1 MGLKGHPLEKITVF
15 LLDAISLFL
24 GFKTAYWLR
33 FQSGFIPLW
42 RKSVPYEVYF
52 KSFLVVFIVGLL
64 IYVSKGL
71 YEKEKNL
78 TLFDS
83 LFELIK
89 INFLYLLFIT
99 FISFFY
105 RQILY
110 SRLTVGF
117 YFIFITLYE
126 FSFRVIFR
134 MILKILFKKG
144 ILKRETI
151 IIGEGDILR
160 AVKARIEERPE
171 LGLEIRKVYSAEEF
185 LKEKANVKDGS
196 TLILAIPFEKQS
208 YIPRIMKK
216 IERKKIDIY
225 LAPDVYE
232 LMLMGTETI
241 SFNGIPLLVLK
252 EKGLTVFQS
261 FIKRAFDIFFS
272 LIVLI
277 LLSPLFFIIAI
288 LIKLTSK
295 GPVFYKQERVGKDG
309 KIFKLYKFRTMYEG
323 ADKEEKP
330 RFTTPDDP
338 RVTPIGRI
346 LRRFSIDE
354 FPQFINVLKGDMS
367 VVGPRPERPYFVEK
381 FKKEIPRYDERH
393 RVKGGITGW
402 AQVHGWRGDTSIQER
417 LRYDLYYIDN
427 WSFLL
432 DLKIILKTIFIF
444 LSQKNAY

>member
-1 MGLKGHPLEKITVF
+1 MGLKGHPIEKVILF
-15 LLDAISLFL
+15 LLDALSLFL

-33 FQSGFIPLW
+33 FESGFIPLW

-71 YEKEKNL
+71 YNKERNF

-117 YFIFITLYE
+117 YFIFIIFYE
-126 FSFRVIFR
+126 VLFRVILRIVF
-134 MILKILFKKG
+134 KTLFKKG
-144 ILKRETI
+144 LLKRETI
-151 IIGEGDILR
+151 LIGEGDILR
-160 AVKARIEERPE
+160 AIKRRIEELQE
-171 LGLEIRKVYSAEEF
+171 LGLKINKIYSAEEF
-185 LKEKANVKDGS
+185 LKKNPSINEGS
-196 TLILAIPFEKQS
+196 NLIIAIPFEEKL
-208 YIPRIMKK
+208 YIPQIIEKFEKK
-216 IERKKIDIY
+216 RVNIY
-225 LAPDVYE
+225 FAPDIYE

-241 SFNGIPLLVLK
+241 SFDGIPLLVLK
-252 EKGLTVFQS
+252 EKGLTAFER
-261 FIKRAFDIFFS
+261 FIKRVFDIFFS
-272 LIVLI
+272 LFVLI
-277 LLSPLFFIIAI
+277 LVSPLFLIVAL

-330 RFTTPDDP
+330 RFTTPNDP
-338 RVTPIGRI
+338 RITPVGKI
-346 LRRFSIDE
+346 LRKLSIDE

-402 AQVHGWRGDTSIQER
+402 AQVHGWRGDTSIEER